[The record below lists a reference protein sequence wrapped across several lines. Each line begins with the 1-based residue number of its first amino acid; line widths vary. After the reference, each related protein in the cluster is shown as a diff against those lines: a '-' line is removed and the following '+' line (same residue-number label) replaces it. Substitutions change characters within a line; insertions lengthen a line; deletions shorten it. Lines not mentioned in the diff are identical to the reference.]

1 ERYFMPFV
9 LLFLTLF
16 AASGIGNGATFRTSA
31 MVFPKEQAGPVL
43 GWTSAVAAYGAFII
57 PQVFGEQIKATT
69 PEYALYGFAIFY
81 FVCLVLNGWYY
92 LGPKAEFKN
101 P

>member
-1 ERYFMPFV
+1 
-9 LLFLTLF
+9 
-16 AASGIGNGATFRTSA
+16 

-57 PQVFGEQIKATT
+57 PQVFGEQINATT
-69 PEYALYGFAIFY
+69 PEYALYGFAVFY
-81 FVCLVLNGWYY
+81 FICLVLNGWYY